1 MEDGRIDDSLKDLTK
16 ELTILNT
23 IAKNRRKMRD
33 KRGYVDFSF
42 DEPAIELDADGHPIH
57 IGLAD
62 HRDANDLIEEF
73 MLLAN
78 ETVSEVYHKKKL
90 PFIYRIHEEP
100 DAEKLTLLNA
110 VIRPFGYHL
119 DLTKDIHP
127 KDIQKLTQA
136 CKGKDEEALI
146 QTMVLRSM
154 QKARYSEELGG
165 HFGLAAKYYS
175 HFTSPIRRYADLTIH
190 RVIKQDLNHVLDAK
204 LIDLYQKTFPD
215 IADHISA
222 TEKIAQEAE
231 RKVVDVKMAQYMA
244 DHIGE
249 SFDAKVSGI
258 TSFGIFC
265 ELENTVEGLIGYASM
280 DDFYRFDEDHYVAVG
295 ERTKKTIH
303 MGDPMRIVVAGADP
317 ILGRI
322 DFQLE
327 EESRG

>member
-1 MEDGRIDDSLKDLTK
+1 
-16 ELTILNT
+16 
-23 IAKNRRKMRD
+23 
-33 KRGYVDFSF
+33 
-42 DEPAIELDADGHPIH
+42 
-57 IGLAD
+57 
-62 HRDANDLIEEF
+62 
-73 MLLAN
+73 
-78 ETVSEVYHKKKL
+78 
-90 PFIYRIHEEP
+90 
-100 DAEKLTLLNA
+100 
-110 VIRPFGYHL
+110 
-119 DLTKDIHP
+119 
-127 KDIQKLTQA
+127 
-136 CKGKDEEALI
+136 
-146 QTMVLRSM
+146 MVLRSM

-190 RVIKQDLNHVLDAK
+190 RVIKQDLNHVLDTK
-204 LIDLYQKTFPD
+204 LIDHYNKTFPD
-215 IADHISA
+215 IADHISV

-265 ELENTVEGLIGYASM
+265 ELDNTVEGLIGYASM

-327 EESRG
+327 EEARG

>member
-1 MEDGRIDDSLKDLTK
+1 
-16 ELTILNT
+16 
-23 IAKNRRKMRD
+23 
-33 KRGYVDFSF
+33 
-42 DEPAIELDADGHPIH
+42 
-57 IGLAD
+57 
-62 HRDANDLIEEF
+62 

-78 ETVSEVYHKKKL
+78 ETVSETYHKKKL

-127 KDIQKLTQA
+127 KDIQKLTLA

-146 QTMVLRSM
+146 QTMILRSM
-154 QKARYSEELGG
+154 QKARYSEELAG

-190 RVIKQDLNHVLDAK
+190 RIIKQDLNHVLDTK
-204 LIDLYQKTFPD
+204 LIDRYKRTFPD

-265 ELENTVEGLIGYASM
+265 ELDNTVEGLIGYASM

-327 EESRG
+327 EDARG